1 VTIRRRM
8 TARSDRQA
16 FTLLEV
22 LLVLA
27 LLVVLAS
34 LSWPAL
40 TYPMANQAL
49 RSAADE
55 IRTSWS
61 RARVAAM
68 TSGSTYVFQAYTAP
82 QGAMVPKG
90 EQRRDYYTIDRQ
102 LTPEASADLSPA
114 ELQAVEQGFVE
125 EGSPPLAVNDRLPE
139 GIRFVGGET
148 AAESRAQTAS
158 PGVSPG
164 LNQGLPLGDPIFF
177 YPDGTTS
184 TSRLRLQNEYGR
196 WMELSIR
203 GLTGVVTVGPV
214 QNAQP

>member
-148 AAESRAQTAS
+148 AADSRAQTAS

>member
-1 VTIRRRM
+1 MTIRRRM

-16 FTLLEV
+16 FTLVEV

-40 TYPMANQAL
+40 TFPMANQAL

-55 IRTSWS
+55 LRTSWS

-68 TSGSTYVFQAYTAP
+68 TSGSTYEFRAYTAP
-82 QGAMVPKG
+82 QGALVPKG

-102 LTPEASADLSPA
+102 LTPEASADLSTA
-114 ELQAVEQGFVE
+114 EFQAVEQGFVE
-125 EGSPPLAVNDRLPE
+125 EGSPPLVVNGRLAE
-139 GIRFVGGET
+139 GIRFEGGET
-148 AAESRAQTAS
+148 AADSRAQTAS
-158 PGVSPG
+158 PDVSPG
-164 LNQGLPLGDPIFF
+164 LNQGLPVGDPVFF

-203 GLTGVVTVGPV
+203 GLTGVVTVGPI
-214 QNAQP
+214 QNPQP